1 MRNQAEDDVTPS
13 LPSGLAELLA
23 AARANTPEAMERLL
37 HAASASPAPAA
48 GVEHLLFACADV
60 PCALPLTALRE
71 VMRATPETIPLPHS
85 PPWMHGVFPWQSE
98 IVALVDPA
106 PMLLGR
112 QHLAAVDTPARPA
125 GARAATM
132 ALVVGDGERALAWV
146 VDTVGDI
153 AAVEAQDVKDV
164 KDVRAARGADLPPRE
179 RYVTGVY
186 EHAHTGARYAL
197 LDAGRLLDDLLDAIA
212 EGGPNHG

>member
-1 MRNQAEDDVTPS
+1 MRDQPADGATTPS
-13 LPSGLAELLA
+13 PPSGLAELLA
-23 AARANTPEAMERLL
+23 AARDDTPEAMERLL
-37 HAASASPAPAA
+37 RTASASPAPAA

-98 IVALVDPA
+98 IMALVDPA

-112 QHLAAVDTPARPA
+112 QHLAAVDVPARPV
-125 GARAATM
+125 GVRAATT
-132 ALVVGDGERALAWV
+132 ALVVGDGERSLTWV

-153 AAVEAQDVKDV
+153 AAVEA
-164 KDVRAARGADLPPRE
+164 KDVRDVPAASDANLLPRA
-179 RYVTGVY
+179 RYMTGVY
-186 EHAHTGARYAL
+186 AHAHTGTRYAL
-197 LDAGRLLDDLLDAIA
+197 LDAERLLDDLLDAIA
-212 EGGPNHG
+212 EGGSDHG

>member
-1 MRNQAEDDVTPS
+1 MGMRDQVEDGVTPS
-13 LPSGLAELLA
+13 LPFGLAELLA

-71 VMRATPETIPLPHS
+71 VMRATPKTIPLPHS

-125 GARAATM
+125 GARPATM
-132 ALVVGDGERALAWV
+132 ALVMGDGERALAWV
-146 VDTVGDI
+146 VDIVGDI
-153 AAVEAQDVKDV
+153 AAVEAKDV
-164 KDVRAARGADLPPRE
+164 KDVRADGGADLPPRE
-179 RYVTGVY
+179 RYVTGVF

-212 EGGPNHG
+212 EGGLNHG